1 MKILFPHKISGAL
14 LDVIHE
20 ARQELVLVSP
30 YVNLT
35 HWKQL
40 AAALTA
46 ARDRGVRITFYT
58 RHEPN
63 DTTSKEQVE
72 ALGITPQLVPWLH
85 AKFYFNETSGLITS
99 LNLLGSSNSNSIE
112 IGSHLET
119 AEELAVL
126 RQFVQQYLAPQQLG
140 QPANNEDKRFNAQD
154 FSQILADYLKEA
166 VDKSC
171 SVKREPD
178 KSLSIQALH
187 NSFSA
192 AMEGPSNQFT
202 MDGIISGREAD
213 RYKAKRIKHFTS
225 LAVRYEM
232 QRGGDGYYDMIQ
244 ATLTQPLS
252 TSNFNKLTP
261 TEKKYL
267 CTLITDFL
275 RAVRAFKDDY

>member
-1 MKILFPHKISGAL
+1 M
-14 LDVIHE
+14 
-20 ARQELVLVSP
+20 
-30 YVNLT
+30 
-35 HWKQL
+35 
-40 AAALTA
+40 
-46 ARDRGVRITFYT
+46 
-58 RHEPN
+58 
-63 DTTSKEQVE
+63 
-72 ALGITPQLVPWLH
+72 PWLH

-112 IGSHLET
+112 IGSQLET
-119 AEELAVL
+119 AEELDVL
-126 RQFVQQYLAPQQLG
+126 RQFVQQYLAPPQLG
-140 QPANNEDKRFNAQD
+140 RPANNEDKRFNAQD
-154 FSQILADYLKEA
+154 FSQILADYLKEV

-192 AMEGPSNQFT
+192 AIESPSNQFT

-213 RYKAKRIKHFTS
+213 RYKAKRIKYFTS

-261 TEKKYL
+261 AEKKYL

-275 RAVRAFKDDY
+275 RAVRAFKDGY